1 MFRKKLFLFVILAL
15 CVFLFLVNDQFS
27 WASIKQHTVSFIDQV
42 ESGTQGRARI
52 ELADLQGEAVLM
64 MDRETGEVIY
74 SDHEKKRMYP
84 ASTTKILTAL
94 ILLEHANPDDLVT
107 VGNEVAI
114 RTTGESSAGLQ
125 PGDVLTVRD
134 LVAAMMLP
142 SGNDAARAV
151 ASYVAHKDSGKELD
165 SEESVAYFAKMMN
178 KRAKSIGAKKS
189 HFVNPHGLHDPDHY
203 TTAYDM
209 ALIAKKAMANS
220 EFQAIVG
227 ESVHQSKDQ
236 GQGGFIYENRN
247 KLLKDNEEWYFQGA
261 NGVKTGYTEKAG
273 YCLVG
278 SATRDQKELITVV
291 LHSSEQGVWSDTV
304 KLLNYGFKIEG

>member
-1 MFRKKLFLFVILAL
+1 MFRKKLFLLVIFAL
-15 CVFLFLVNDQFS
+15 CVFLINDQFS
-27 WASIKQHTVSFIDQV
+27 WASIRQHTVSFIDQV
-42 ESGTQGRARI
+42 KSGTQGRAKI

-94 ILLEHANPDDLVT
+94 ILLENAKPDELVT
-107 VGNEVAI
+107 VGYEVSM
-114 RTTGESSAGLQ
+114 RTSGESSAGLQ
-125 PGDVLTVRD
+125 PGDVLTVKD
-134 LVAAMMLP
+134 LAAAMMLP

-151 ASYVAHKDSGKELD
+151 AAYVARKDSGQELD
-165 SEESVAYFAKMMN
+165 AEESVAYFAKMMN

-189 HFVNPHGLHDPDHY
+189 HFVNPHGLHDPDQY
-203 TTAYDM
+203 TTAYDL
-209 ALIAKKAMANS
+209 ALIAKKAMANK
-220 EFQAIVG
+220 EFQSIVG
-227 ESVHQSKDQ
+227 ESVYQSEDH

-247 KLLKDNEEWYFQGA
+247 KLLKKDEEWYFQGA

-278 SATRDQKELITVV
+278 SAIRDDKELITVV
-291 LHSSEQGVWSDTV
+291 LHSTEQGVWSDTV
-304 KLLNYGFKIEG
+304 KLLQYGFKIDG